1 MSVLDIWFTICKM
14 LNKKKIKAMI
24 TLFKDPFFDVVDKA
38 FDTTRLAVGPQTS
51 IRKNETEYKVLLS
64 IPGLT
69 KEDLKITT
77 KDGILKISFEKQ
89 EKDEKTYFVNNF
101 VKAYN
106 IPDDVKEKDIVGKV
120 ENGILELTLPIDK
133 KKSLERLISLN

>member
-1 MSVLDIWFTICKM
+1 
-14 LNKKKIKAMI
+14 MI

-38 FDTTRLAVGPQTS
+38 FDATRIADGPQTS
-51 IRKNETEYKVLLS
+51 IRKNESGYKVLLS

-77 KDGILKISFEKQ
+77 KDGILKISFEKE
-89 EKDEKTYFVNNF
+89 EKDERTYFVNNF